1 MQIHMWLY
9 LSFSLWEKAFRLRII
24 QKKTDQR
31 HFIATPNLSTFAVRC
46 SVKNFF
52 APSSLIRTAEE
63 QQRDRQLQR
72 VMLFKKNAMMIKM
85 TEIVVALTQSNLSM
99 PDTTVT
105 EKKCPL

>member
-46 SVKNFF
+46 SVKNSNKEIGNYKGLCF
-52 APSSLIRTAEE
+52 S
-63 QQRDRQLQR
+63 
-72 VMLFKKNAMMIKM
+72 KK
-85 TEIVVALTQSNLSM
+85 TQ
-99 PDTTVT
+99 
-105 EKKCPL
+105 